1 MSISPVTAGREHKYG
16 PPALCCDSVNPVSS
30 MSTVAFLKTEFED
43 RDEKLSAWSVARLET
58 ELAVEDLLAV
68 MVVLFQWGE

>member
-1 MSISPVTAGREHKYG
+1 
-16 PPALCCDSVNPVSS
+16 

-43 RDEKLSAWSVARLET
+43 RDEKLIAWSVARLET